1 MVPNIFI
8 SYSHRDEAWRNELI
22 RHLRVLE
29 RGGILRIWD
38 TSEIQAGA
46 NWSAE
51 IRERLDHADLAV
63 ILVSPDALASDFI
76 VEQELPALI
85 NRQRAGEIVVVPV
98 LLRPS
103 SWMAIPGFAELQF
116 VNSPSKPLAELSSF
130 ERDALFA
137 RIADRIGSLAR
148 AISQRKTEN
157 DHQSGGSRKSSPSGT
172 KGLSVYFISHARED
186 GDFAELVKV
195 NLERNGHG
203 GWIDTD
209 RLLPGIDWRQEID
222 DTIRNATAVI
232 AVMSPEA
239 RASEYVTYEWAFA
252 WGCNR
257 KIIPLM
263 LRETSLHPRLA
274 TLQYLDFSN
283 RLSRPWDRFYKAL

>member
-8 SYSHRDEAWRNELI
+8 SYSHRDEVWRDELV

-76 VEQELPALI
+76 VERELPALI
-85 NRQRAGEIVVVPV
+85 HRQRAGEIVVVPV

-103 SWMAIPGFAELQF
+103 PWTVIEGFAELQF
-116 VNSPSKPLAELSSF
+116 ANSPSRPIAELSSV
-130 ERDALFA
+130 ERDAVFA
-137 RIADRIGSLAR
+137 QIAERIGSLAR
-148 AISQRKTEN
+148 AVSQRKTEN
-157 DHQSGGSRKSSPSGT
+157 DTSGTSRTSSPSNANGVT
-172 KGLSVYFISHARED
+172 VYFISHARED

-195 NLERNGHG
+195 NLERKGHD

-222 DTIRNATAVI
+222 DTIRNAKAVI
-232 AVMSPEA
+232 AVY
-239 RASEYVTYEWAFA
+239 RCYVT
-252 WGCNR
+252 
-257 KIIPLM
+257 
-263 LRETSLHPRLA
+263 
-274 TLQYLDFSN
+274 
-283 RLSRPWDRFYKAL
+283 

>member
-8 SYSHRDEAWRNELI
+8 SYSHPDEVWRNELV

-29 RGGILRIWD
+29 RGGILQIWD

-76 VEQELPALI
+76 VEVELPALI
-85 NRQRAGEIVVVPV
+85 LRQRAGEIVVIPV
-98 LLRPS
+98 LIKPS
-103 SWMAIPGFAELQF
+103 PWTVLEGFAELQF
-116 VNSPSKPLAELSSF
+116 ANSPSRPLAELSSVD
-130 ERDALFA
+130 RDAAFA
-137 RIADRIGSLAR
+137 QIAERIGSLAR
-148 AISQRKTEN
+148 AVSQRKTEA
-157 DHQSGGSRKSSPSGT
+157 GTREAGRVSSPSAANGV
-172 KGLSVYFISHARED
+172 KVYLISHARED

-195 NLERNGHG
+195 NLERKGQD

-222 DTIRNATAVI
+222 DTIRNAKAVI
-232 AVMSPEA
+232 AIMSPEA

-252 WGCNR
+252 WGCSK

-274 TLQYLDFSN
+274 TLQYLDFFN
-283 RLSRPWDRFYKAL
+283 RLSRPWDRLRSAL